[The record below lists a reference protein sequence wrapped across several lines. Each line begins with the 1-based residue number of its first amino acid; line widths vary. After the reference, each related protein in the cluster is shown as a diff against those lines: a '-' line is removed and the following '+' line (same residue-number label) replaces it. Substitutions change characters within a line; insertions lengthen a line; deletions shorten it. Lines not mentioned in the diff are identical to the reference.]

1 MALLERLGMHFS
13 EASQFWS
20 NHGQMPTW
28 QSHNS
33 PKKIVLMI
41 LVMELHSL
49 YLFGL
54 LFILRICRT

>member
-1 MALLERLGMHFS
+1 MHFS

-41 LVMELHSL
+41 LVMEYFHPPKRIQKTD
-49 YLFGL
+49 
-54 LFILRICRT
+54 FIFII